1 MDILPPALRFNRE
14 IYAEGLVSFGI
25 IFTSSEQKSLVS
37 LEHLSWSYFPPIDPV
52 VLDMA
57 ADRFSTSD
65 DASSCAVSSAIS
77 VKYA

>member
-14 IYAEGLVSFGI
+14 IYSEGLVSFGI

-37 LEHLSWSYFPPIDPV
+37 SGHLPWSYFPPIDPV

-57 ADRFSTSD
+57 VDRFSTFD
-65 DASSCAVSSAIS
+65 DASSGAVSSAIS
-77 VKYA
+77 VKEA